1 MLPSLYQMLRQ
12 VLISLTLLIVVMIGL
27 VSAQQQ
33 EEQQQ
38 QNQQAQ
44 SGSMGGIYRLSFF
57 EFDVL
62 SLFGKEKIM
71 SSIK

>member
-1 MLPSLYQMLRQ
+1 
-12 VLISLTLLIVVMIGL
+12 MIGL
-27 VSAQQQ
+27 ASAQQQ

-44 SGSMGGIYRLSFF
+44 SGSLGGIYRLSFF

-62 SLFGKEKIM
+62 SLFGKVKIM